1 MSRGM
6 FKPGDLKRGIF
17 ITKSISAS
25 DFDWLIRKFAMRT
38 CINHRNYIIKKQT
51 TKKKLNVITGS

>member
-17 ITKSISAS
+17 IKKSRSAS
-25 DFDWLIRKFAMRT
+25 DSDWLIGKFAMRT
-38 CINHRNYIIKKQT
+38 CINHRNYIRKK
-51 TKKKLNVITGS
+51 